1 MYIDLLFIE
10 NLLMNYI
17 ILVLT
22 AKLGKFDFKGYKLLI
37 ASAAG
42 SLYVIIMYLP
52 HMGFMR
58 DFTAK
63 VMLSMLMVI
72 IAFTP
77 AKIKFFFQEI
87 IVFYMV
93 AFIFGGASIAI
104 YYLIGDK
111 QVIRNGMY
119 YSAMG
124 VAFVVVAIKLG
135 LNYIHGKINKNKLNI
150 SLKVTIEGK
159 SNEMIGLV
167 DTGNSLYEPLS
178 HWPVIIVEFKKI
190 KELLPDSIRE
200 LYLKGLDMDLGSLTV
215 ALANTNWGSRVRMI
229 PFSSLGRENGMLLGF
244 KPDSVL
250 IKGTEEKEVKNVIV
264 AIYNNS
270 LSKNQEYGALL
281 HPDIL

>member
-22 AKLGKFDFKGYKLLI
+22 GKLGKFNFKGYKLFM
-37 ASAAG
+37 ASAVG

-52 HMGFMR
+52 SMSFMKN
-58 DFTAK
+58 FTAK
-63 VMLSMLMVI
+63 IMLSMLMVI

-77 AKIKFFFQEI
+77 MKIRAFFQEI
-87 IVFYMV
+87 ILFYMV
-93 AFIFGGASIAI
+93 TFIFGGASISL

-111 QVIRNGMY
+111 QLIKNGIY

-124 VAFVVVAIKLG
+124 VVFAIIAIKSG
-135 LNYIHGKINKNKLNI
+135 LNYIHGRMIRNRLNV
-150 SLKVTIEGK
+150 SLKVVIEGK
-159 SNEMIGLV
+159 TNEIVGLV

-190 KELLPDSIRE
+190 KELLPDSIKE
-200 LYLKGLDMDLGSLTV
+200 LYLKGLDMDLSSITT
-215 ALANTNWGSRVRMI
+215 ALANTNWISRVRMI
-229 PFSSLGRENGMLLGF
+229 PFSSLGKENGMLLGF

-250 IKGTEEKEVKNVIV
+250 IKGIEEKEIKNVIV